1 MRLSYQ
7 IILFVFVAFIV
18 GIFAWAVFSPKDDVS
33 TRIYETIKEQQKRAD
48 LTFKEVSFEE
58 VMAGVKY
65 WQLEAKS
72 AMVNKSTQVATLK
85 DSKGTF
91 FKKGKAVLRFIAPAA
106 LWDMKKKEIYLD
118 KPIGYDAILERKIS
132 SLLQSIK
139 KSRFSILNLPR
150 LYQKGTGYWFQ
161 AKNLS
166 WKLSDQELVCTG
178 GIMLNKGEVTGFAE
192 RFTGDV
198 ALERVLLEGNPKIII
213 DIKDSFPITMEADA
227 FEVVSQQN
235 LIIARDNPIIY
246 WGKAKITCDN
256 LKYQQAKE
264 TLILIGNVKID
275 YQDIKAEG
283 AKAEYL
289 TLEQKI
295 IIKGN
300 AHAIQGD
307 NKLSGR
313 EVIVSLKDQKISV
326 SGKGR
331 VVITEEE
338 LK

>member
-1 MRLSYQ
+1 MRLSYK
-7 IILFVFVAFIV
+7 IILFVFIAFIL
-18 GIFAWAVFSPKDDVS
+18 GIFAWAIFSPKDDVS

-58 VMAGVKY
+58 VVAGVKY
-65 WQLEAKS
+65 WQLVAQS
-72 AMVNKSTQVATLK
+72 AMVNKSTQVATLN
-85 DSKGTF
+85 DSRGTF
-91 FKKGKAVLRFIAPAA
+91 FKKGKAVLRFISPAA

-118 KPIGYDAILERKIS
+118 KPIGYDAVLERKIS

-139 KSRFSILNLPR
+139 KSRYSILNLPR
-150 LYQKGTGYWFQ
+150 LYQKGAGYWFQ

-192 RFTGDV
+192 RFQGDV
-198 ALERVLLEGNPKIII
+198 ALERVVLEGNPKIVI
-213 DIKDSFPITMEADA
+213 DIKDSFPITLEANA
-227 FEVVSQQN
+227 FEVISLEN
-235 LIIARDNPIIY
+235 LIIAHDNPVIY
-246 WGKAKITCDN
+246 WGKAKIICNN

-264 TLILIGNVKID
+264 TLILAGSVKID

-283 AKAEYL
+283 DNAEYL
-289 TLEQKI
+289 TLEEKI
-295 IIKGN
+295 ILRGN
-300 AHAIQGD
+300 AHAKQAD
-307 NKLSGR
+307 NQLTGK